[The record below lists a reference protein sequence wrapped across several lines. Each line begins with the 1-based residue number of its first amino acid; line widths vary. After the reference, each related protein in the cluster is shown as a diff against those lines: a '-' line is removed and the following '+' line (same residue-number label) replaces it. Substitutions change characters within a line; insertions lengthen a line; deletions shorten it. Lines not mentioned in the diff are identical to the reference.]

1 MSTPTPRKKWSLA
14 RSLGVVG
21 LSLVLLLAVAVGV
34 LLVVKPWAPPI
45 VVAEVGPTGQ
55 RITDR
60 GMTANY
66 YPAAGEGSHPT
77 VLVVG
82 GSDGGIGTQVDRTAR
97 ALQEAG
103 FTALALSYWGAP
115 GQSEAME
122 NLPLETF
129 TTALDWLRAQP
140 HVDPD
145 RIAFVGASKGG
156 EAAMVM
162 AARTPE
168 LKAVVGYVPSHV
180 VWAGFNLRE
189 PWKNMT
195 NRSTWSADG
204 HPVPYLPYTREY
216 RGGPLLDLYTK
227 SLESLPQHPNAI
239 IPVENSAGPLLLVC
253 GEQDTLWPS
262 CPMARAIE
270 ERALASDGPPVTV
283 LAYPDAGHFVSGPPG
298 EPGSFDLTTL
308 GGTQAGGEYAL
319 TDGWPRVL
327 DFLRA
332 NLES

>member
-14 RSLGVVG
+14 RKLSIIG
-21 LSLVLLLAVAVGV
+21 LSLVLLLALAVGV

-45 VVAEVGPTGQ
+45 VIAEADPTGQ

-60 GMTANY
+60 DLTANY
-66 YPAAGEGSHPT
+66 YPATGEGGRPS

-82 GSDGGIGTQVDRTAR
+82 GSDAGIGTQVDRTAR

-115 GQSEAME
+115 GQPEAME

-129 TTALDWLRAQP
+129 ATALDWLRAQP
-140 HVDPD
+140 HVDPE
-145 RIAFVGASKGG
+145 RIAFMGTSKGG
-156 EAAMVM
+156 EAAMLM

-189 PWKNMT
+189 PWKNRM
-195 NRSTWSADG
+195 NRSTWSTG
-204 HPVPYLPYTREY
+204 GQPVPYLPYTRDY

-227 SLESLPQHPNAI
+227 SLEDLPQHPNSI
-239 IPVENSAGPLLLVC
+239 IPVEDSAAPLLLLC
-253 GEQDTLWPS
+253 GEQDSLWPS
-262 CPMARAIE
+262 CPMARAVE
-270 ERALASDGPPVTV
+270 ERALANDGPTVTV
-283 LAYPDAGHFVSGPPG
+283 LAYPDAGHLISGPPG
-298 EPGSFDLTTL
+298 EPGSFDVTAL
-308 GGTQAGGEYAL
+308 GGTQAGGEHAL
-319 TDGWPRVL
+319 TDGWAKVL
-327 DFLRA
+327 DFLRV
-332 NLES
+332 NLKT